1 METLNPEILANL
13 RKGSA
18 SREDKLAVCT
28 GGVKLAPPD
37 LAEILAVLAL
47 DSDELVSKHAQEA
60 ILALPIENFVEA
72 LHRQEA
78 LEPLFEFAAKNLA
91 GRPGVADALIKNKSC
106 GPQHLVPVVQHL
118 SALGIQALMEEL
130 DRVSDSKELASALE
144 KSTSVTLE
152 QKGQLNELLSDE
164 TPDVAAL
171 EEALVDAEP
180 DNERRKTLLQQI
192 STMTV
197 AKRVKFAMLGG
208 ADARRVLVR
217 DTNKVVQRAVLQ
229 SPRLTNQEV
238 EAFAGM
244 TSLTD
249 EILRIIGKN
258 RNFRKNYNVVRN
270 LLNNGKAPLDV
281 TLGLLPM
288 LNPTD
293 LKRLGMNKNI
303 PETLRASAVKL
314 VRQRNVKKDE

>member
-1 METLNPEILANL
+1 METLNPEVLANL
-13 RKGSA
+13 RKGNA
-18 SREDKLAVCT
+18 SRENKLAVCT
-28 GGVKLAPPD
+28 GGVKLPAPD
-37 LAEILAVLAL
+37 LAEILSVLAL
-47 DSDELVSKHAQEA
+47 DSDELVSKRAQEA
-60 ILALPIENFVEA
+60 ILSLPIENFVEA

-91 GRPGVADALIKNKSC
+91 GKPGVADALIKNKSC

-118 SALGIQALMEEL
+118 SALGVQALMEEL

-144 KSTSVTLE
+144 QSSSVTME
-152 QKGQLNELLSDE
+152 QKGQLKELLSDE
-164 TPDVAAL
+164 TPDVATL

-180 DNERRKTLLQQI
+180 DNEKRKTLLQQI
-192 STMTV
+192 SVMTV
-197 AKRVKFAMLGG
+197 AKRVKFAMMGA
-208 ADARRVLVR
+208 ADARRVLIR

-229 SPRLTNQEV
+229 SPRLTDQEV
-238 EAFAGM
+238 EAFASM

-249 EILRIIGKN
+249 EILRIIGKS
-258 RNFRKNYNVVRN
+258 RHFRKNYNVVRN

-293 LKRLGMNKNI
+293 LKRLGSNKNI
-303 PETLRASAVKL
+303 PETLRTSAVKL
-314 VRQRNVKKDE
+314 VRQRSEKKGD

>member
-1 METLNPEILANL
+1 METLNPEVLANL
-13 RKGSA
+13 RKGHA
-18 SREDKLAVCT
+18 SRENKLAVCT
-28 GGVKLAPPD
+28 GGVKLPAPD

-47 DSDELVSKHAQEA
+47 DSDELVSKRAQEA
-60 ILALPIENFVEA
+60 ILSLPIENFVEA

-91 GRPGVADALIKNKSC
+91 GKPGVADALIKNKSC

-118 SALGIQALMEEL
+118 SALGVQALMEEL

-144 KSTSVTLE
+144 QSSSVTME
-152 QKGQLNELLSDE
+152 QKGQLKELLSDE
-164 TPDVAAL
+164 TPDVATL
-171 EEALVDAEP
+171 EEALMEAEP
-180 DNERRKTLLQQI
+180 DNEKRKTLLQQI
-192 STMTV
+192 SVMTV
-197 AKRVKFAMLGG
+197 AKRVKFAMMGA
-208 ADARRVLVR
+208 ADARRVLIR

-229 SPRLTNQEV
+229 SPRLTDQEV
-238 EAFAGM
+238 EAFASM

-249 EILRIIGKN
+249 EILRIIGKS

-293 LKRLGMNKNI
+293 LKRLGSNKNI
-303 PETLRASAVKL
+303 PETLRTSAVKL
-314 VRQRNVKKDE
+314 VRQRSQKKDD